1 MVTAVCPSEGAIS
14 ICEREECGRDFCCC
28 PEPSTTILQSTHKKS
43 PRATIESSESTSN
56 DAALSLESFNNGKLE
71 VNRSRQGDSIWAVDV
86 VVSSSEVNVASS
98 FESDVP
104 SRELQIKTSSTSSTS
119 ASAADVLDLNVTM
132 ETMDTSCDESF
143 ASPFSRS
150 SAFKGQKDASQA
162 HEAWPSPPRQKERI
176 CTTPGKSNA
185 LQARTPI
192 IEQSFSFGV
201 GGITPSKTEFNP
213 LSPCGLSTYLGEK
226 CTPSIEQTYSFGT
239 GSLTPCKTEY
249 NPLSPF
255 GLSASFDFDEEW
267 NNVLLHSEQTPTAD
281 RYPTKAPFQEE
292 GDAVVASSTLSETIN
307 GSPIVPSGKARPDST
322 PSSKATSGLSSTQN
336 LPELSAISSSSST
349 IESSE
354 SETTSKDAALSL
366 ESIEVVGSR
375 QGDVI
380 GDRPTST
387 VDVVSS
393 ETGTERFITSD
404 GELSRGKKREA
415 DGSVRNEPQAHPIS
429 DVVVSS
435 ACGRFIGDE
444 MFYRHE
450 PTHDKHCRCLQCRP
464 GAVALPEVH
473 ILAKP
478 IVGMVLEAFPD
489 WTYDVEV
496 PRLEGGYITV
506 PWQCLLFGSHSNK
519 SSLKWEISG
528 RAVIESVPL
537 GTSVSPAELEE
548 LLTDTSSAVTSSRGK

>member
-1 MVTAVCPSEGAIS
+1 MAIAVYSSEGAIA

-43 PRATIESSESTSN
+43 PRATIESSESTSK

-71 VNRSRQGDSIWAVDV
+71 LNGRRQDDSIGAVGV
-86 VVSSSEVNVASS
+86 AVSSSKVNVASS

-104 SRELQIKTSSTSSTS
+104 SHELQIKTSSTS
-119 ASAADVLDLNVTM
+119 ASATGVLDLSVTM

-143 ASPFSRS
+143 AR
-150 SAFKGQKDASQA
+150 
-162 HEAWPSPPRQKERI
+162 
-176 CTTPGKSNA
+176 
-185 LQARTPI
+185 
-192 IEQSFSFGV
+192 
-201 GGITPSKTEFNP
+201 
-213 LSPCGLSTYLGEK
+213 PCGLSTYLGEK
-226 CTPSIEQTYSFGT
+226 CTPNIEQTFSFGT

-249 NPLSPF
+249 
-255 GLSASFDFDEEW
+255 DEEW
-267 NNVLLHSEQTPTAD
+267 NNELLHSAQTPIAD
-281 RYPTKAPFQEE
+281 RDPTKAPFQE
-292 GDAVVASSTLSETIN
+292 GDVAFASSTLSETIN
-307 GSPIVPSGKARPDST
+307 YSPIVPSGKARPDST
-322 PSSKATSGLSSTQN
+322 PSSKAISGLPSTQHF
-336 LPELSAISSSSST
+336 PELSI
-349 IESSE
+349 
-354 SETTSKDAALSL
+354 SKDAALLSL
-366 ESIEVVGSR
+366 KRISIGKNEVDGTR
-375 QGDVI
+375 KADVI
-380 GDRPTST
+380 GARPTST

-393 ETGTERFITSD
+393 SVVNVASSSETGTESCFTSD
-404 GELSRGKKREA
+404 GELSRGKKREV

-450 PTHDKHCRCLQCRP
+450 PTHDKRCRCLQCRP

-473 ILAKP
+473 VLAKP
-478 IVGMVLEAFPD
+478 IVGKVLEAFPD
-489 WTYDVEV
+489 WTYHVEV

-519 SSLKWEISG
+519 SSLKWELGGI